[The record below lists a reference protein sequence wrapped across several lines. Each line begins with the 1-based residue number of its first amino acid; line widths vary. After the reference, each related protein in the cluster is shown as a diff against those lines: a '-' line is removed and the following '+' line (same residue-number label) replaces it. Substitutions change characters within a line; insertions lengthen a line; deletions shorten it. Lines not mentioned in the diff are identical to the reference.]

1 MPLAHHVTGIKIKVR
16 LLPGTVEVVENP
28 QALGGVE
35 FYALGAESG
44 EVGRQV
50 GPDPREIGAGLLH
63 ILLGHGDG
71 HILLL
76 RDAVGAG
83 PFVHEHLVILF
94 AVSVAAVLPQGHEDR
109 FLKGG
114 PIERAVV
121 NCDLGGGARV
131 QAVQQ
136 L

>member
-1 MPLAHHVTGIKIKVR
+1 MPLAHHVTGIEIKVR
-16 LLPGTVEVVENP
+16 FLPGAVEVVENP
-28 QALGGVE
+28 QALSGVQL
-35 FYALGAESG
+35 YALGAEGS
-44 EVGRQV
+44 EMSRQI
-50 GPDPREIGAGLLH
+50 GSDPREVGAGLLH

-71 HILLL
+71 HILFL

-83 PFVHEHLVILF
+83 AFVHEHLVILF
-94 AVSVAAVLPQGHEDR
+94 AVAVAAVLPQGHEDR